1 MENETFFYLN
11 PLEQRIPISQLS
23 DEQLETLK
31 VTVADEMARRSEAR
45 EQYAEALTEEIR
57 ELIQK
62 IENEGF
68 EFMANKD
75 QYSASECWVR
85 WVRC

>member
-23 DEQLETLK
+23 DEQFETLK
-31 VTVADEMARRSEAR
+31 ATVADEMTRRSEAR
-45 EQYAEALTEEIR
+45 ERHAEALTEEIR

-62 IENEGF
+62 IEDEGF
-68 EFMANKD
+68 EFMADED

-85 WVRC
+85 C